1 MSRKG
6 VYIRELFGRRQ
17 IFTDQSNID
26 STNILTVLG
35 EAYVIHEQNQSEIQY
50 LFEYVNGKQPIL
62 SREKEIRPE
71 INERVV
77 DNMASEI
84 LEFKLGYEFGSPI
97 TYVQRARKDMNS
109 DGLIKRT
116 TKKLFGNRESQI
128 EDMRIAAINE
138 MLTEESKASKDL
150 QLAKD
155 VKTCGVGYRL
165 ILPKRFV
172 TGSSV
177 FDLLVLNPMNTFVV
191 YSNDAYREPVL
202 GVTYFPHIDGTITF
216 GCYTKKMYYEIEM
229 GVTSNDFYPGFKA
242 APNVLG
248 MIPIIEYIND
258 FDRMGCFERVIPL
271 MDSLNTIDSDRVN
284 DIAQH
289 VQNLLW
295 GDNIE
300 IDDEQYKKMRQDG
313 MIVTKSP
320 TGRTATLKYLECTLD
335 QNGNQMLVDYV
346 KQQILDICSVP
357 SRSELSGGSTGSAT
371 NMSTGWMAAETDAK
385 SKEQIW
391 TASERRETAVILAII
406 KSSNEVDADIS
417 ELSLADLDIK
427 FSRSR
432 TYDLATKCNSLAT
445 LIHVGIDPLRAIE
458 TVGLFTDPQQV
469 ALDSAERID
478 KILFPGDS
486 NNATDDNGDDDPY
499 KKRQPD
505 ITDQPSQKSVSD

>member
-1 MSRKG
+1 MK
-6 VYIRELFGRRQ
+6 
-17 IFTDQSNID
+17 
-26 STNILTVLG
+26 
-35 EAYVIHEQNQSEIQY
+35 
-50 LFEYVNGKQPIL
+50 
-62 SREKEIRPE
+62 REKEVRPE
-71 INERVV
+71 INERIV

-97 TYVQRARKDMNS
+97 TYVQRARKDMKS
-109 DGLIKRT
+109 AGFFKRAIQ
-116 TKKLFGNRESQI
+116 KIFGSKESQI

-138 MLTEESKASKDL
+138 MLTEESKSSKDL

-165 ILPKRFV
+165 ILPKRFK

-191 YSNDAYREPVL
+191 YSNDAYREPIL
-202 GVTYFPHIDGTITF
+202 GVTYFPRINGSILF
-216 GCYTKKMYYEIEM
+216 GCYTKNQYFEIERDVSS
-229 GVTSNDFYPGFKA
+229 GSYYQDFKVL
-242 APNVLG
+242 PNVLG
-248 MIPIIEYIND
+248 QVPIIEYIND
-258 FDRMGCFERVIPL
+258 FDRMGCFEKAIPL
-271 MDSLNTIDSDRVN
+271 MDALNTTDSDRVN

-300 IDDEQYKKMRQDG
+300 IDDEQYKQMRQDG

-320 TGRTATLKYLECTLD
+320 TGRTATLKYLECALD
-335 QNGNQMLVDYV
+335 QSGNQLLVDYI

-385 SKEQIW
+385 AKEQIW
-391 TASERRETAVILAII
+391 TASERRETAVILSII
-406 KSSNEVDADIS
+406 KNSDEVDGDIS

-445 LIHVGIDPLRAIE
+445 LIHIGIDPLRAIE

-478 KILFPGDS
+478 KVLFPNDTPEDK
-486 NNATDDNGDDDPY
+486 TDDKNDDPY